1 MHDVDEG
8 RGGASVITARP
19 STHDAGR
26 VRRYARSRLAGEVL
40 TRATMSR
47 AYRADR
53 AEELERAARPNAY
66 CWFSFALV
74 TVACACLILA
84 AATAAMW
91 LLAIAV
97 GVALLAAAVGMCA

>member
-1 MHDVDEG
+1 
-8 RGGASVITARP
+8 
-19 STHDAGR
+19 
-26 VRRYARSRLAGEVL
+26 
-40 TRATMSR
+40 MSR

-74 TVACACLILA
+74 TVGCACLILA
-84 AATAAMW
+84 AATGAAW

-97 GVALLAAAVGMCA
+97 GAALLAAAVGTCG